1 MIFNMLGQCILQ
13 YMPNT
18 EVTRTVQSNRQVGGT
33 AIHEEAVSSEQVIDK
48 QEYSLLKAAKFLW
61 YISHF
66 IAIVLV
72 LRFVFLLLGANI
84 TGIVRVIYD
93 LGGVFV
99 LPFRG
104 IFPSPTTGEFY
115 FDSAALLGIAMY
127 YLLVFLVVKA
137 LELFSKNPNQELA

>member
-1 MIFNMLGQCILQ
+1 MS
-13 YMPNT
+13 NT
-18 EVTRTVQSNRQVGGT
+18 EITRTVQSNRQVGGT
-33 AIHEEAVSSEQVIDK
+33 IIQEEAVSSAQIVDK
-48 QEYSLLKAAKFLW
+48 QEYGLLKTAKFLW

-66 IAIVLV
+66 IAIVLG
-72 LRFVFLLLGANI
+72 LRFVFLLLGANL
-84 TGIVRVIYD
+84 TGIVRIIYD

-104 IFPSPTTGEFY
+104 IFPSPTAGEFY
-115 FDSAALLGIAMY
+115 FDSAAILGIAMY